1 MPFRPAL
8 LAAALV
14 AATAFGPALAAPL
27 APPVLSAEPVLAAP
41 HPYDEDADAHAQ
53 VEAALAEAKRTG
65 KHVLLEFGG
74 NWCPDCRVLAG
85 IAGRPE
91 VKPWLDANYAE
102 VSIDVGRFT
111 KNLDI
116 AQRYG
121 LKLAAIPAVLVLSS
135 DGTVQNLNEA
145 LALGDART
153 MVPQD
158 VIATLARWCGP
169 ATVTN

>member
-8 LAAALV
+8 SAIALV
-14 AATAFGPALAAPL
+14 AAAVFVPAMAAPL
-27 APPVLSAEPVLAAP
+27 PPPVVSAEPVVAAP

-85 IAGRPE
+85 ITARPE

-102 VSIDVGRFT
+102 VSIDVGHFT

-121 LKLAAIPAVLVLSS
+121 LKLAAIPAVLVLSP
-135 DGTVQNLNEA
+135 DGAVQNLDNA

-158 VIATLARWCGP
+158 VVATLARWCSP